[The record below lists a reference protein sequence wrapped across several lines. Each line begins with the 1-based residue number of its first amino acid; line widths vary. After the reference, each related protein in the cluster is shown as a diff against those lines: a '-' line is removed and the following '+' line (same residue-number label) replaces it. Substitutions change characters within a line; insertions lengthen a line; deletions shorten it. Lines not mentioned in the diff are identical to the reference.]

1 MHLFSTL
8 FTAQSVDRDLRNEE
22 GLQKA
27 IAWCKAS
34 GLNKVYVESFRGGL
48 FIEQELLEAVRDRV
62 PGGGIPGTRLRD
74 AHGAAQGF
82 QQLGGR
88 RLLLLSRHPGADEAD
103 LPAHGCGV

>member
-22 GLQKA
+22 GISKA

-48 FIEQELLEAVRDRV
+48 FIEQELLEAVRDRF
-62 PGGGIPGTRLRD
+62 L
-74 AHGAAQGF
+74 AEGF
-82 QQLGGR
+82 LV
-88 RLLLLSRHPGADEAD
+88 
-103 LPAHGCGV
+103 HGCVTPTGLPKVSNN

>member
-22 GLQKA
+22 GISKA

-48 FIEQELLEAVRDRV
+48 FRCAER
-62 PGGGIPGTRLRD
+62 
-74 AHGAAQGF
+74 
-82 QQLGGR
+82 GR
-88 RLLLLSRHPGADEAD
+88 W
-103 LPAHGCGV
+103 